1 VPTVAVL
8 GLMELLG
15 EIAVHLCVTDSQ
27 LAEANKKH
35 WCVAVP
41 DQAKGVQEAG
51 KPGVCEDIEVSQV
64 GGIEPD
70 WNPLD
75 DQ

>member
-1 VPTVAVL
+1 MPTVAVL

-35 WCVAVP
+35 WWAAVP
-41 DQAKGVQEAG
+41 DQAKDVQEAG
-51 KPGVCEDIEVSQV
+51 KPGVYEDIEVSQV
-64 GGIEPD
+64 GAIEPD